1 MVDDSKFDRI
11 LVTGGAGF
19 IGSEYVRSALSGVL
33 YGGAPHRVKVLDC
46 LTYAGNTKRLACASR
61 NSSYEFIEGSI
72 NDNNLVDRLT
82 SETDAIIHFAAESHV
97 DKSIWDSTKFV
108 ETNILGT
115 NVLLK
120 AATKYRKT
128 IVLVSTDEV
137 YGSLANGSATE
148 DYSLNPSSPYSA
160 SKAAAD
166 LLALSF
172 HATHGLD
179 LRITRSANNYGK
191 YQDSEKLIP
200 KSVRLLKSG
209 KPIELYGTGG
219 NVRNWLHITDHC
231 EAIAR
236 VLYLGTPG
244 EIYNVGG
251 EESLTNTELAEI
263 LIKKISP
270 AHGTIKY
277 IAERLGHDHRYAVD
291 SAKIKSQLDWR
302 PRSIL
307 EDCLE
312 EIIQSIDF
320 LD

>member
-1 MVDDSKFDRI
+1 
-11 LVTGGAGF
+11 
-19 IGSEYVRSALSGVL
+19 VL
-33 YGGAPHRVKVLDC
+33 YGGAPHRVQVLDC
-46 LTYAGNTKRLACASR
+46 LTYAGNTKRLASASR
-61 NSSYEFIEGSI
+61 NSSYEFIRGSI
-72 NDNNLVDRLT
+72 NDNDLVDRLT

-97 DKSIWDSTKFV
+97 DKSILDSTKFI

-120 AATKYRKT
+120 AATKYKKT
-128 IVLVSTDEV
+128 MVLVSTDEV
-137 YGSLANGSATE
+137 YGSLANGFATE
-148 DYSLNPSSPYSA
+148 NNSLHPSSAYSA

-172 HATHGLD
+172 HITHGLD
-179 LRITRSANNYGK
+179 LRITRSAN
-191 YQDSEKLIP
+191 
-200 KSVRLLKSG
+200 KSG
-209 KPIELYGTGG
+209 KPLELYGTGG

-236 VLYLGTPG
+236 VLYLGSPG

-251 EESLTNTELAEI
+251 EESFTNTELAEI
-263 LIKKISP
+263 LIEKISP

-291 SAKIKSQLDWR
+291 SSKIKSQLDWL
-302 PRSIL
+302 PKYTLNDSL
-307 EDCLE
+307 D
-312 EIIQSIDF
+312 EIIQSIDL

>member
-33 YGGAPHRVKVLDC
+33 YGGAPHRVQVLDC

-72 NDNNLVDRLT
+72 NDNDLVDRLT

-97 DKSIWDSTKFV
+97 DKSILDSTKFV

-115 NVLLK
+115 NVLLR
-120 AATKYRKT
+120 AATKYQKT
-128 IVLVSTDEV
+128 MVLVSTDEV
-137 YGSLANGSATE
+137 YGSLASGFATE
-148 DYSLNPSSPYSA
+148 NNSLHPSSAYSA
-160 SKAAAD
+160 SKAAGD

-172 HATHGLD
+172 HITHGLD
-179 LRITRSANNYGK
+179 LRITRSANNYGI

-200 KSVRLLKSG
+200 KSVKLLKSG
-209 KPIELYGTGG
+209 KPLELYGTGG

-236 VLYLGTPG
+236 VLYLGSPG

-251 EESLTNTELAEI
+251 EESFTNTELAEI

-270 AHGTIKY
+270 DYGTIKY
-277 IAERLGHDHRYAVD
+277 ITERLGHDHRYAVD
-291 SAKIKSQLDWR
+291 FSKIKSQLNWLPKYTLND
-302 PRSIL
+302 SL
-307 EDCLE
+307 D
-312 EIIQSIDF
+312 EIIQSIDL